1 MTGTFSHCSLRFGS
15 VCRAVLAAAWPG
27 GQEAGVGGKSGTSA
41 QHWPG
46 RGCGGRP
53 LQDGVPSGQQVRSS
67 LVMGLILMIYI
78 YFLSVMETKY
88 SWTQKFRPQFSV
100 KQHPFQCYRSGFQ
113 PSFGLLVTH
122 CLFFSSAPSS
132 SHIHAVPTSSDG
144 GLEGFKAYPVFKEI
158 ENHLREVKQ
167 QSGARMDETASHH
180 DLDICLIP
188 WSHYICFSL

>member
-67 LVMGLILMIYI
+67 LVCYGINPHDLYI
-78 YFLSVMETKY
+78 
-88 SWTQKFRPQFSV
+88 
-100 KQHPFQCYRSGFQ
+100 
-113 PSFGLLVTH
+113 
-122 CLFFSSAPSS
+122 FF
-132 SHIHAVPTSSDG
+132 ISDG
-144 GLEGFKAYPVFKEI
+144 
-158 ENHLREVKQ
+158 N
-167 QSGARMDETASHH
+167 
-180 DLDICLIP
+180 
-188 WSHYICFSL
+188 